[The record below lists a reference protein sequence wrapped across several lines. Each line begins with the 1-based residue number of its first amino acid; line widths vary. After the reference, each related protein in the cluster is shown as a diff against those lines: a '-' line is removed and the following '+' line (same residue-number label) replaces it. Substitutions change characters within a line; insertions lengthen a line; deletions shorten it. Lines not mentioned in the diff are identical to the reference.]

1 MYKKVLNGNTTYYV
15 GKQYEQENIG
25 QTVLQ
30 KNYIYV
36 GEELVAVHVEEDDG
50 ILILPQ
56 NRYMHKDALGS
67 IDTITNE
74 SGVVIQ
80 RLAYDA
86 FGKQLVQEWIN
97 DTDKNKPLVK
107 RGYTGHEHIEEFE
120 LIHMNGRV
128 YDPTVGRFLSSD
140 PNIPHPFMIQSFNR
154 YSYVMNNPL
163 KYTDPSGFIDDYGG
177 DGGWGS
183 PNEGIGSINSPENT
197 SGGNAMGHGH
207 ISDGGWVS
215 GSYSDEVEHDM
226 QVEKD
231 KIAKVADIVEKRANY
246 LKDFF
251 DKQFNNVPV
260 EDRVEDTFHMFD
272 DYKDYTSPDYDF
284 GELETGVKGIHLH
297 PSKHPMR
304 NILLSGAKKAGIV
317 GVSFAFAGTI
327 AGTPVGGLVAG
338 IFGTVVGFASGLIEG
353 AITESL
359 GITGAVEDAIDNL

>member
-128 YDPTVGRFLSSD
+128 YDPTVGRFISAD
-140 PNIPHPFMIQSFNR
+140 PNIFHPFDTQNFNR

-163 KYTDPSGFIDDYGG
+163 KYTDPSGFDALADGENASDGESEAQDYAGEHYG
-177 DGGWGS
+177 SDGWDWAGK
-183 PNEGIGSINSPENT
+183 NETNEEKDARIAQEKADRAAKEARDKANQEVAKRNGQLKTQKAERPGIGFFNSIVDFF
-197 SGGNAMGHGH
+197 GRVLDVAL
-207 ISDGGWVS
+207 
-215 GSYSDEVEHDM
+215 
-226 QVEKD
+226 KD
-231 KIAKVADIVEKRANY
+231 KAVKSATKAAFGIYGQLFNALDIVEAKTLHDKARA
-246 LKDFF
+246 
-251 DKQFNNVPV
+251 
-260 EDRVEDTFHMFD
+260 T
-272 DYKDYTSPDYDF
+272 T
-284 GELETGVKGIHLH
+284 
-297 PSKHPMR
+297 
-304 NILLSGAKKAGIV
+304 GIV
-317 GVSFAFAGTI
+317 GGFFGGLIGAVIGTVDTPGLGTVLGGI
-327 AGTPVGGLVAG
+327 AGSTIGKEVAER
-338 IFGTVVGFASGLIEG
+338 GF
-353 AITESL
+353 
-359 GITGAVEDAIDNL
+359 DNLSDSIGKNP